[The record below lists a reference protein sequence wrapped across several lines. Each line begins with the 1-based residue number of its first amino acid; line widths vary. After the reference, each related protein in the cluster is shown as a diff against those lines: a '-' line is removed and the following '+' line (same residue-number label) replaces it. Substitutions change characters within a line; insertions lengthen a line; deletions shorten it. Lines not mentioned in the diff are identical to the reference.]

1 MNVVTFSI
9 KIYDSWGEQ
18 LFESDSIDKY
28 WDGKFNTKKVQQGAY
43 YYNIEVLGEDKQI
56 FEKSGEIKV
65 IY

>member
-1 MNVVTFSI
+1 MNVVNFNI
-9 KIYDSWGEQ
+9 KIFDRWGEQ

-43 YYNIEVLGEDKQI
+43 YYNIEVLGKDKNM
-56 FEKSGEIKV
+56 FNKSGEINV